1 MQNTCSGV
9 LSETRKA
16 HLIMCAMHTNSF
28 YSAAVS
34 KKENWALSF
43 DSIYLVLDS
52 IYWNDFDLIYTPGQ
66 YSKIFL

>member
-1 MQNTCSGV
+1 
-9 LSETRKA
+9 
-16 HLIMCAMHTNSF
+16 MCAMHTNSF